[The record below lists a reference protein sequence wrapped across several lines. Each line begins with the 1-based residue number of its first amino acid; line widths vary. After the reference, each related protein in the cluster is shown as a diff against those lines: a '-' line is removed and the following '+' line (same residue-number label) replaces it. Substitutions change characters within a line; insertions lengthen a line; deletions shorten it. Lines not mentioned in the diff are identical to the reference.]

1 MRLKKSINP
10 LIHRSLATKKITSPL
25 MHESLTTKTY
35 TTPLMNGSLKTTKKH
50 HSFDAWVANNKEQCV
65 KFRPNLRLK

>member
-1 MRLKKSINP
+1 MRLKKSITP
-10 LIHRSLATKKITSPL
+10 LIHRLLATKKITSPL

-50 HSFDAWVANNKEQCV
+50 HSFDAWVAYNKEKCV
-65 KFRPNLRLK
+65 QFRPNVRLK